1 MGQALYRN
9 VATSSPME
17 TGEAAFRGA
26 GTDQG
31 VGVLLVVW
39 VVSHLIH
46 PNRGRKQRHQLRE
59 NDMGMLEIRREGK
72 WGSNHPETGR
82 VTAPRI
88 LARLPGN
95 FGDPLGIIAVVYK
108 VSHTFP
114 HF

>member
-1 MGQALYRN
+1 
-9 VATSSPME
+9 ME

-59 NDMGMLEIRREGK
+59 NDMGMLEIRREGE
-72 WGSNHPETGR
+72 NDVETEKGLKDGDD
-82 VTAPRI
+82 RI
-88 LARLPGN
+88 IQIDAFR
-95 FGDPLGIIAVVYK
+95 FHSI
-108 VSHTFP
+108 
-114 HF
+114 